1 MQLFKGTTKIDFMAG
16 RRAAMVLSTV
26 LMVMSLAALLVPGR
40 GLNLGIDFTGGV
52 LLEVGYS
59 GTADLPAIRR
69 GLADDGF
76 DNAQVQSFGSSQ
88 DVLIRLPPQGQADS
102 GAIRD
107 NVITA
112 LQAQDASVSLRR
124 IEFVGPQVGEEL
136 TEQGGLAMLFALI
149 MIFGYVVLRFQWKFA
164 VGAIAAL
171 VHDVIITIGFFAVL
185 GLDFDLSVLAAVLA
199 VIGYSLNDTIV
210 VFDRIRENFRTI
222 RRGTAIDVINT
233 SLNQVLA
240 RTIITG
246 VTTFLVLLALLL
258 FGGEAVSGFAIALI
272 VGLVVGTYSSIY
284 VASAAALA
292 LKVSPVDL
300 MPPKKQAEV
309 DELP

>member
-1 MQLFKGTTKIDFMAG
+1 M
-16 RRAAMVLSTV
+16 
-26 LMVMSLAALLVPGR
+26 
-40 GLNLGIDFTGGV
+40 
-52 LLEVGYS
+52 
-59 GTADLPAIRR
+59 
-69 GLADDGF
+69 
-76 DNAQVQSFGSSQ
+76 
-88 DVLIRLPPQGQADS
+88 
-102 GAIRD
+102 
-107 NVITA
+107 
-112 LQAQDASVSLRR
+112 
-124 IEFVGPQVGEEL
+124 
-136 TEQGGLAMLFALI
+136 
-149 MIFGYVVLRFQWKFA
+149 
-164 VGAIAAL
+164 
-171 VHDVIITIGFFAVL
+171 
-185 GLDFDLSVLAAVLA
+185 
-199 VIGYSLNDTIV
+199 